1 MEEIPFRGVSLIL
14 HELWRFLVRF
24 LWTETIPSP
33 VWASE
38 IITSVPFGYFFFL
51 FLFNSFIPLMH
62 WPSWNLKGYPLQ
74 ISDTVCSC
82 GSLLPSTLPYKLQS
96 SWPPQTPS
104 LSSPSGNL
112 LDSACFSFLRYA
124 LQTPYRKLDSH
135 RGYLI
140 WFSSQ
145 ISEMR
150 SNTAWCPMIESCYFI
165 DLVCFCFFRHCM
177 WQNKLNP
184 CFSILSTSR
193 H

>member
-24 LWTETIPSP
+24 LWTETILSP

-38 IITSVPFGYFFFL
+38 IVTSVPFGYFFFL

-150 SNTAWCPMIESCYFI
+150 SHTAWCPVFESGYFI
-165 DLVCFCFFRHCM
+165 NLVFLVSRHFRR
-177 WQNKLNP
+177 QNKFNP
-184 CFSILSTSR
+184 WFSILSTSR
-193 H
+193 S